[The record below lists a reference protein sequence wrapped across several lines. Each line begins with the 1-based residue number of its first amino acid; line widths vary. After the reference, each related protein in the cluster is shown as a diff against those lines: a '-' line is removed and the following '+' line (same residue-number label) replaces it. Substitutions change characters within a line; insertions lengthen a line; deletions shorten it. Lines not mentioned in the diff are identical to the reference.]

1 MIIQLINSIILSQS
15 SYNTSAIIFSSIT
28 ILILLTCS
36 SLIAASEVAFFSLEP
51 ADKEQLKLETN
62 KNAKSALE
70 LINKPQDLLATIL
83 ITSNF
88 VNVAIVIITSS
99 LLNMIFP
106 PEAGESLVR
115 FIIDVFLITAIILLI
130 GEVIPKVYA
139 TKQGVKIVKMMAAPL
154 DFISNMPPVSWLRK
168 FLVNGTKIIHRY
180 AAKKEVK
187 VSSDELE
194 QILALTKEE
203 TTSDEDHKILEGIVK
218 FGLTDVKQ
226 IMRPRTEISAIANTL
241 TFKEVLEH
249 IEEMGYSRV
258 PVFDG
263 TLDQVEGILHI
274 KDLLPYIDD
283 EEAFNWQ
290 NFIRKPFYVPENKK
304 LDDLLNDFQSK
315 KMHMAIVVDEYGG
328 TSGLATLEDILEEIV
343 GDITDEFDEQEIS
356 YSKITENEY
365 IFEGKTSLVDF
376 YKVTKLDGKEF
387 ENNKGE
393 ADTLGGFIVEQAG
406 RILMNRESIQVEN
419 CKLIVEASDKKRIKS
434 IRVLIQ
440 EEVDS
445 SLNTEL

>member
-1 MIIQLINSIILSQS
+1 ML
-15 SYNTSAIIFSSIT
+15 
-28 ILILLTCS
+28 
-36 SLIAASEVAFFSLEP
+36 FFSLEP
-51 ADKEQLKLETN
+51 ADKEKLKLETT
-62 KNAKSALE
+62 KNAKRALE
-70 LINKPQDLLATIL
+70 LINKPQDLLAAIL

-106 PEAGESLVR
+106 AEAGESLTR

-139 TKQGVKIVKMMAAPL
+139 TKQGIKIVKMMAIPL
-154 DFISNMPPVSWLRK
+154 SFISNMPPVSWLRK

-203 TTSDEDHKILEGIVK
+203 TTSEEDHKILEGIVK

-263 TLDQVEGILHI
+263 TMDQVEGILHI
-274 KDLLPYIDD
+274 KDLLPYID
-283 EEAFNWQ
+283 EEDTFNWQ

-356 YSKITENEY
+356 YSKINENEY
-365 IFEGKTSLVDF
+365 IFEGKTALVDF

>member
-1 MIIQLINSIILSQS
+1 MTINLIHSLLLAQT
-15 SYNTSAIIFSSIT
+15 TSGIVFSSIT
-28 ILILLTCS
+28 ILILLTFS
-36 SLIAASEVAFFSLEP
+36 SLIAASEVAFFALEP
-51 ADKEQLKLETN
+51 IDKEKLKNEEN
-62 KNAKSALE
+62 KNARSALE
-70 LINKPQDLLATIL
+70 LLNKPQDLLATIL

-99 LLNMIFP
+99 LLNIIFP
-106 PEAGESLVR
+106 ADEGESLMR
-115 FIIDVFLITAIILLI
+115 FVIDVFLITAIILLI

-139 TKQGVKIVKMMAAPL
+139 TKQGISIVKMMALPL
-154 DFISNMPPVSWLRK
+154 TFISNMPPVSWLRK

-180 AAKKEVK
+180 ADKKEVK

-218 FGLTDVKQ
+218 FGITDVKQ
-226 IMRPRTEISAIANTL
+226 IMRPRTEIFAISNTL
-241 TFKEVLEH
+241 TFREVLEH

-258 PVFDG
+258 PVFEG
-263 TLDQVEGILHI
+263 TLDKVEGILNI
-274 KDLLPYIDD
+274 KDLLPYLDQD
-283 EEAFNWQ
+283 ETFDWQ
-290 NFIRKPFYVPENKK
+290 SFIRKAFYVPENKK

-356 YSKITENEY
+356 YTIIAENEY

>member
-1 MIIQLINSIILSQS
+1 
-15 SYNTSAIIFSSIT
+15 
-28 ILILLTCS
+28 
-36 SLIAASEVAFFSLEP
+36 LIAASEVAFFSLEP

-218 FGLTDVKQ
+218 FGSTDVKQ

-241 TFKEVLEH
+241 NFKEVLEH
-249 IEEMGYSRV
+249 IQEMGYSRV
-258 PVFDG
+258 PVFEG
-263 TLDQVEGILHI
+263 TLDKVEGILHI
-274 KDLLPYIDD
+274 KDLLSYID
-283 EEAFNWQ
+283 EEETFNWQ

-356 YSKITENEY
+356 YSKINDNEY
-365 IFEGKTSLVDF
+365 IFEGKTALVDF

>member
-1 MIIQLINSIILSQS
+1 MIIQIINSIILSQS
-15 SYNTSAIIFSSIT
+15 SYSTSAIIFSSIT

-180 AAKKEVK
+180 ATKKEVK

-218 FGLTDVKQ
+218 FGSTDVKQ
-226 IMRPRTEISAIANTL
+226 IMRPRTEISAIANML
-241 TFKEVLEH
+241 NFKEVLEH
-249 IEEMGYSRV
+249 IQEMGYSRV
-258 PVFDG
+258 PVFEG
-263 TLDQVEGILHI
+263 TLDKVEGILHI
-274 KDLLPYIDD
+274 KDLLSYID
-283 EEAFNWQ
+283 EEETFNWQ

-356 YSKITENEY
+356 YSKINDNEY
-365 IFEGKTSLVDF
+365 IFEGKTALVDF